1 MTISLS
7 TNAPRVA
14 YTVAQGVVQTV
25 FAVPFEFF
33 DDEDVTIYLDGT
45 AKTLGSDY
53 TLTGGNGAVGTL
65 TFVTTGG
72 TQLITGAAGGSTVI
86 IVRDVELSRVTDFA
100 TSGDINRVALNLQ
113 LDTLVAQISDMDDRL
128 SRTIQLNDYEVA
140 PSMLLTAD
148 RKDKILAFNAS
159 TGNVEA
165 GPSISAVNTAVTAL
179 STTTTKANEAAASAA
194 TASAQGTI
202 ATNKAALATTAV
214 TNAQTAET
222 NAETA
227 ETNAATS
234 STNSGNSAT
243 ASANSATASSN
254 SASTAST
261 QATNASN
268 SATAASNSAT
278 AASNSAT
285 GANSSA
291 TTATTKASEASTSA
305 TNAATAKTNA
315 ETAETNAET
324 AETNAAASAS
334 TASTHA
340 STATTKASE
349 ASTSAT
355 NAATSATN
363 SSSSASAAS
372 SSASTATTKAS
383 EASTSAASALTN
395 KNATDVAKAAA
406 LVAETNAET
415 AETNAETAE
424 TNAETAEANAVTAK
438 NAAVVA
444 KDAAV
449 TAKTAAETAET
460 NAETAETNAAS
471 SASTAT
477 TRANTA
483 TAQATIATDKAAI
496 ATTKASEAASSASTA
511 ATAETGAV
519 TAKDAALA
527 ALDSFDDRYL
537 GQKSSNPSVDNDG
550 NTLVAG
556 ALYFNTTD
564 DTMKVYEGSTWVAA
578 YASLSGAVLK
588 AGSAMTG
595 DLSFGDSD
603 KAIFGA
609 SSDLQIWHDGTNS
622 YIKDHGTGD
631 LVIQATDQIKF
642 KKADGSEYH
651 AIFADG
657 GSVDLYYA
665 GVEKFKTTNTGIQVT
680 GNIANASGDFTL
692 DVAGNLSLDA
702 DGGSVFFKDAG
713 TEFFKIRN
721 TGSDVQIYS
730 VRSDADI
737 KFEGVDGGVGITALT
752 LDMSAAGAATFNG
765 RITADAGIDID
776 NIIIDGSTI
785 TSNTHLNLDIVGD
798 LIIDVD
804 GAEVKLADGGV
815 TFGTLYQSSSNFCIQ
830 SNVSDKDML
839 FQGNDGGTGFTA
851 LTLDMSDAGTAT
863 FNHDIKLNDNGQIL
877 FGSSYNGTIGTA
889 SGDLFLGTADANIL
903 FFNSA
908 SVLPANSAGGTRDN
922 AIDLGGSST
931 RFKDLHLSGNV
942 VVSGTVDSVDVAARD
957 AVLTSTTTTAGAA
970 LPKSGGAM
978 TGAITTNSTFD
989 GRDVATDGTKL
1000 DGVATSANNYTH
1012 PTGAGNNHIPSGGS
1026 ANQYLKYSS
1035 SGTAVWAT
1043 VSSTPASLSTA
1054 SGSAPSY
1061 SARAFVSYNGTTNG
1075 IRASGNHSSV
1085 TDNGAGKHTP
1095 NISTALAS
1103 ANFTVTTD
1111 TIGYNAND
1119 TNQYA
1124 FLRHNGGSPNQGS
1137 VNFTTTSY
1145 QIATGDGGS
1154 IRDSVYVGA
1163 MVML

>member
-483 TAQATIATDKAAI
+483 TAQATISTDKAAI

-578 YASLSGAVLK
+578 YASLSGAVLQT
-588 AGSAMTG
+588 GSAMTG
-595 DLSFGDSD
+595 DLTFGDND
-603 KAIFGA
+603 KAMFGA

-889 SGDLFLGTADANIL
+889 SGDLFLGTADAHIL